1 MYFPVLFIVS
11 LISALTCGVL
21 DTWQGTKDNYSEWVI
36 LYQET
41 VAFHKREVYCHK
53 RKWDQQSLIDLYK
66 QLTVHESLQCLV
78 TELSILHCHSLKHKL
93 QTQSMLY
100 IINKQWNEYVSER
113 RSKCLYIFATVLT
126 SVVKRNLCVK
136 SCEKL
141 V

>member
-21 DTWQGTKDNYSEWVI
+21 DIWQGTKDNYSEWVI

-78 TELSILHCHSLKHKL
+78 RAQYFTLSQFKAQIE
-93 QTQSMLY
+93 
-100 IINKQWNEYVSER
+100 N
-113 RSKCLYIFATVLT
+113 TVHA
-126 SVVKRNLCVK
+126 VHYK
-136 SCEKL
+136 
-141 V
+141 